1 MTHPLIE
8 SFLDVDQRYMV
19 VLCVLDYYQPT
30 VKEYLK
36 NKEVK
41 EWIL

>member
-1 MTHPLIE
+1 MTYPSIE

-19 VLCVLDYYQPT
+19 VSCALDYYQST